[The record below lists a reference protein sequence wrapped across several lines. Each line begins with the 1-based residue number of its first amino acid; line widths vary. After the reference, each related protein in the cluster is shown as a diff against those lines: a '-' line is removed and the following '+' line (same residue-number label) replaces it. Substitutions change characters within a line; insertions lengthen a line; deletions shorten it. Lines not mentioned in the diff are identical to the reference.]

1 MKASEFCNREVVV
14 VDKDTSVGDAA
25 ALMRRHHVGCVVVV
39 ESMNGTRRPVG
50 ILTDRDIVLEFVTQ
64 HLSPADVAVGDAV
77 RHEIVTMDENT
88 EFFEA
93 IEIMR
98 RRGVNR
104 IPVVDDKGSLI
115 GLFASDDAL
124 ELLRELVTDLSA
136 IALKQQRREQ
146 QELA

>member
-1 MKASEFCNREVVV
+1 MKASEFCNREVIV

-39 ESMNGTRRPVG
+39 ESTNGTRRPVG

-77 RHEIVTMDENT
+77 RHDIVTMGENT

-93 IEIMR
+93 IELMR
-98 RRGVNR
+98 RRGVRR
-104 IPVVDDKGSLI
+104 IPVVDDGGGLI

-136 IALKQQRREQ
+136 IALKQQQLEQ